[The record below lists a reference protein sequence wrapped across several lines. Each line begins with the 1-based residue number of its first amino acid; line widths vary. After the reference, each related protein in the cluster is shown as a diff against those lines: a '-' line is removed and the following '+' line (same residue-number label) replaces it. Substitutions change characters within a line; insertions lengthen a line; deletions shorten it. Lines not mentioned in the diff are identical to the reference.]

1 MKRST
6 LFFFSLLLLMG
17 CQEPEN
23 TTEQIEKEPTQEQK
37 AFQEIQQ
44 SDFNVALENVK
55 EAFEIHP
62 QKAQIITTDKGTRI
76 HIPKDAFE
84 DFNGKMIT
92 DAITF
97 EVMEFNTRGEI
108 IASNIP
114 MIYENEK
121 GEKEQFE
128 SAGMFSLDASV
139 NGEPVRIAPD
149 KKMKVEYANTVEGSF
164 NFYKLKG
171 DSSNWELKDT
181 ECLPQKNSYKASK
194 EKQLS
199 QLKEEQPS
207 KPKKVLSYK
216 KGDQIFDIKHHNTSS
231 YAQELLT
238 GLMWKYIGD
247 DPKVDPY
254 NNRETFNK
262 EYSLVS
268 ISEMD
273 TSILAYDLS
282 FKTKEEE
289 TVDFPA
295 APVYQGKLLDR
306 ENKKIARNLKKL
318 EESLRSQKEIAE
330 ALERESELMRTFEV
344 EELGIYNYDIKWK
357 DSDLVP
363 FIADFEFEGAE
374 NEIASVFLL
383 PTDKRIVIK
392 YTPTTYE
399 EFAINPKSKNKIIAI
414 LKDNSIYALS
424 NQDLAAMNL
433 GNIRPN
439 SEVTFTMKKQKEK
452 VTSAAELDEG
462 IASL

>member
-1 MKRST
+1 
-6 LFFFSLLLLMG
+6 
-17 CQEPEN
+17 
-23 TTEQIEKEPTQEQK
+23 
-37 AFQEIQQ
+37 
-44 SDFNVALENVK
+44 
-55 EAFEIHP
+55 
-62 QKAQIITTDKGTRI
+62 
-76 HIPKDAFE
+76 
-84 DFNGKMIT
+84 
-92 DAITF
+92 
-97 EVMEFNTRGEI
+97 MEFNTRGEI

-114 MIYENEK
+114 MIYENKK

-128 SAGMFSLDASV
+128 SAGMFSLGASI

-164 NFYKLKG
+164 NFYKLKE

-194 EKQLS
+194 EKQLT
-199 QLKEEQPS
+199 QLQEEQPS

-216 KGDQIFDIKHHNTSS
+216 EGDPLFDIKHHNSTS
-231 YAQELLT
+231 YTQELLT

-262 EYSLVS
+262 EYALVS
-268 ISEMD
+268 ISEID

-282 FKTKEEE
+282 FKTKEGE

-306 ENKKIARNLKKL
+306 ENKKIARNLMKL
-318 EESLRSQKEIAE
+318 EKSLRSQREIAE

-363 FIADFEFEGAE
+363 FIADFEFEGTE

-399 EFAINPKSKNKIIAI
+399 EFAINPKSKNKIKCVSDT
-414 LKDNSIYALS
+414 LPVS
-424 NQDLAAMNL
+424 
-433 GNIRPN
+433 
-439 SEVTFTMKKQKEK
+439 F
-452 VTSAAELDEG
+452 
-462 IASL
+462 